1 MNLSSVRL
9 STSIGLLIVGGH
21 QLDKPRFNHR
31 PRQPQPPLLNELC
44 GSPWSRRIFQKG
56 RSVAFTMAKKKGGFG
71 RFLGAITGTPYERL
85 LKQVDK
91 LVNEFEDDD
100 RKLAKNLNKLAK
112 MIGEQYEEENLD
124 EEEHD
129 LILEAIEEVDPE
141 GRSFAKLSDDE
152 DSFYAGTVPDAPE
165 LKREKRT
172 NLDDLMQSKGDE
184 FLGSYGRDEF
194 EEFKARMSDDFIA
207 ESDDAIRQGD
217 HQAEIITENR
227 VFADADEELD
237 RLKQQISQESG
248 MVDPNAEE
256 EEEEVEGYSID
267 ENGVEWFEDED
278 GYWWF
283 REEGQDDWQP
293 YDED

>member
-1 MNLSSVRL
+1 
-9 STSIGLLIVGGH
+9 
-21 QLDKPRFNHR
+21 
-31 PRQPQPPLLNELC
+31 
-44 GSPWSRRIFQKG
+44 
-56 RSVAFTMAKKKGGFG
+56 MAKKKGGFG

-100 RKLAKNLNKLAK
+100 RKLAKNLNKLVN
-112 MIGEQYEEENLD
+112 MVGTQYEEENLD

-129 LILEAIEEVDPE
+129 LIIEAIEEVDPE
-141 GRSFAKLSDDE
+141 GRSFGKLSDEE
-152 DSFYAGTVPDAPE
+152 DSFYAGSVPDAPE
-165 LKREKRT
+165 LKREKRA

-194 EEFKARMSDDFIA
+194 EEFKARISDDFIA

-217 HQAEIITENR
+217 HEAEIVTENR
-227 VFADADEELD
+227 VFADADDELE

-248 MVDPNAEE
+248 MVDPNAEDE
-256 EEEEVEGYSID
+256 AEAAEDGEEVDGYSID

-283 REEGQDDWQP
+283 REEGQDEWQP

>member
-1 MNLSSVRL
+1 
-9 STSIGLLIVGGH
+9 
-21 QLDKPRFNHR
+21 
-31 PRQPQPPLLNELC
+31 
-44 GSPWSRRIFQKG
+44 
-56 RSVAFTMAKKKGGFG
+56 MAKKKGGFG

-100 RKLAKNLNKLAK
+100 RKLAKNLNKLVK
-112 MIGEQYEEENLD
+112 MVGEQYEEENLD

-165 LKREKRT
+165 LKREKRA

-207 ESDDAIRQGD
+207 ESDD
-217 HQAEIITENR
+217 EIGRASCRER
-227 VFADADEELD
+227 V
-237 RLKQQISQESG
+237 
-248 MVDPNAEE
+248 
-256 EEEEVEGYSID
+256 
-267 ENGVEWFEDED
+267 
-278 GYWWF
+278 
-283 REEGQDDWQP
+283 
-293 YDED
+293 